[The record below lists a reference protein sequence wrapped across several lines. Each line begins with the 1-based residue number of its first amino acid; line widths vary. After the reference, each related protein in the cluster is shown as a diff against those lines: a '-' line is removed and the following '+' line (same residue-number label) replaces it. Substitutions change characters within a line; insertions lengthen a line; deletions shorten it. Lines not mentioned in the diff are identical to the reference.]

1 MLGQRQ
7 PRTPPTR
14 FPHLRPAPSSCQEAP
29 PEEAAAMGCP
39 AVSRLPALI
48 TLFQQIEDF
57 FFLAA
62 SWRMEFPGPG
72 IGPTCSCDP
81 SRSRGNA
88 GASTRCA
95 RPGIKPAPSTP
106 KMLLTPLHPSGN
118 SGEEYFFKFLHVNL

>member
-14 FPHLRPAPSSCQEAP
+14 FPHLRPAPSSCQKAP

-57 FFLAA
+57 FFFGRLVAHGVPRARDRTDLQLRPKPQPWQRWSLDSLCQARDQTCPQRSQDAA
-62 SWRMEFPGPG
+62 DPTAPQWELRGG
-72 IGPTCSCDP
+72 I
-81 SRSRGNA
+81 
-88 GASTRCA
+88 
-95 RPGIKPAPSTP
+95 
-106 KMLLTPLHPSGN
+106 L
-118 SGEEYFFKFLHVNL
+118 F